1 MKKNSLIFIGLAL
14 IIVVSGVAVGLNQ
27 SKKNQESKDMMEQE
41 SMAEVE
47 TKMADE
53 TMVAKETMVS
63 EETMVAEETMEATE
77 TMMTDESVAAGNM
90 TTEQMMTNEGDLAP
104 DFDLMNLKGDKVSLT
119 SLKGEKVYIK
129 FWASWCSICLAGLE
143 ELDQLAASDQDFKVI
158 TIVSP
163 DYNGEQSKDDFIT
176 WFNSL
181 DYKNIEVLID
191 EKGAIAK
198 SFGVRAYPTSAYIG
212 SDSILIK
219 SLPGHVDNQT
229 IAETFKTIY

>member
-1 MKKNSLIFIGLAL
+1 MKKNSFIFIGLAL
-14 IIVVSGVAVGLNQ
+14 IIVATGVAVGVNQ
-27 SKKNQESKDMMEQE
+27 SKKNQESKDMMKQE
-41 SMAEVE
+41 TMAQAE

-53 TMVAKETMVS
+53 TMVAEENMV
-63 EETMVAEETMEATE
+63 ATE
-77 TMMTDESVAAGNM
+77 TMMTDESVAEGNM
-90 TTEQMMTNEGDLAP
+90 STEQMMTNKGDLAP
-104 DFDLMNLKGDKVSLT
+104 DFSLMNLQGDEVSLT

-163 DYNGEQSKDDFIT
+163 GYNGEQSKDDFIT

-191 EKGAIAK
+191 EKGVIAK

-229 IAETFKTIY
+229 IAETFKSIY